1 MQMDP
6 GRTTGTPHQGNLLA
20 LIDQGAHIHQ
30 QLGVVGIAGHQTIAM
45 VYLHHVAKLRVA
57 ACPADDPLA
66 GCQDGSAG
74 LATNIHSLVHLGA
87 TVERIDPPTE
97 TGGDPDTL
105 LLDR

>member
-1 MQMDP
+1 MNS
-6 GRTTGTPHQGNLLA
+6 GCTTGSPHQGNLLA

-30 QLGVVGIAGHQTIAM
+30 QLGIVGIAGDQTIAM
-45 VYLHHVAKLRVA
+45 VNLHHVAKLRMA
-57 ACPADDPLA
+57 PRPADNPLA
-66 GCQDGSAG
+66 CRQDGGAG
-74 LATNIHSLVHLGA
+74 PAAEIHPFVHLGA